1 MKRLLPS
8 LLLSATCTTA
18 ALAQHPLRGFDPP
31 ADVGR
36 RRGGGAVT
44 YDSATQQY
52 TISGSGE
59 NMWGTRDAFHFVW
72 TRLTGNFIL
81 STRARFLGKGV
92 EAHRKI
98 GWPIRPTLHSTGTH
112 VTAALHGAGLM
123 SLQYRR
129 TAGGR
134 AEARK

>member
-1 MKRLLPS
+1 MKRLLPA
-8 LLLSATCTTA
+8 LLLSATCTA
-18 ALAQHPLRGFDPP
+18 VALAQRPLGVFDAH

-36 RRGGGAVT
+36 VRRAGAVT

-59 NMWGTRDAFHFVW
+59 NMWGSRDAFHFVW

-81 STRARFLGKGV
+81 STRARFLGTGG

-98 GWPIRPTLHSTGTH
+98 GWRSEE
-112 VTAALHGAGLM
+112 
-123 SLQYRR
+123 RR
-129 TAGGR
+129 VGR
-134 AEARK
+134 EC